1 MGDAARQLSS
11 HPVYFTPLQW
21 DKAENLNSKS
31 KKKLALDFGGQDED
45 SLLHEEKTWTTKKKP
60 PKTNKQNKTIKQK
73 ANVKVLEVKLSILLK
88 ISFFLSLDDSQLSIL
103 LNSFT
108 FKA

>member
-1 MGDAARQLSS
+1 MDNQ
-11 HPVYFTPLQW
+11 
-21 DKAENLNSKS
+21 
-31 KKKLALDFGGQDED
+31 KKK
-45 SLLHEEKTWTTKKKP
+45 T
-60 PKTNKQNKTIKQK
+60 KTNKQNKTIKQK